1 MKAGI
6 PLKEVY
12 EASIQA
18 VKDTEYYQYIYSG
31 IGHGIGMFVH
41 EIPFM
46 DQTAPRLLEENSV
59 RTIEPGI
66 YIPNWG
72 GVRIE
77 DQILITKDGYENMIS
92 TTHELI
98 EL

>member
-1 MKAGI
+1 
-6 PLKEVY
+6 
-12 EASIQA
+12 
-18 VKDTEYYQYIYSG
+18 
-31 IGHGIGMFVH
+31 MFVH

-46 DQTAPRLLEENSV
+46 GPKSDEVLKVNNV
-59 RTIEPGI
+59 ITIEPGI

-77 DQILITKDGYENMIS
+77 DQILIIEDGNESMTGS
-92 TTHELI
+92 SRDLI